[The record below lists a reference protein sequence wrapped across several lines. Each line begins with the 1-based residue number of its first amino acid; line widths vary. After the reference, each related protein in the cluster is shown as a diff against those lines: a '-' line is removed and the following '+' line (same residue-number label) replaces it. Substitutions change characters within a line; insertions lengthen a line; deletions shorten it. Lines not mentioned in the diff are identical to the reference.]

1 MSRCCEIRK
10 RTACVMCTCFITP
23 NRCSCLMRTLPCV
36 AICRARWAAHGRQT
50 AAMRRAP
57 RRQSRRGT
65 MLPSSISSSGSP
77 TTLPSLLSRLC
88 HAAAR
93 GTSQQSALRV
103 RTPLPK
109 PNALHAFGL
118 VRGSCAPSLLLVY
131 EHSRASELLLVFE
144 DSGGEG
150 AWDHV
155 SSWLRHATCRP
166 STWSRPAAPPH
177 GLRRA

>member
-1 MSRCCEIRK
+1 
-10 RTACVMCTCFITP
+10 MCTS
-23 NRCSCLMRTLPCV
+23 RMRTLPCV
-36 AICRARWAAHGRQT
+36 AICRNATTRGDASSHVSLFPLQTQYGDRWAAHGRQT

-118 VRGSCAPSLLLVY
+118 VRGRCAPSLLLVY

-177 GLRRA
+177 GLRRS